1 MGTRKLLY
9 TATVSMLFL
18 ASGTHAAPTSQSG
31 HSGPAPGTANDTM
44 SAIRDS
50 AGHAYGTM
58 SAEVTTSL
66 KGFTSELIVS
76 DMYEVEAAR
85 IALKRTQDPRIA
97 VFARQMLKANTA
109 NSERLRAVLADLSD
123 APPLPRQLDSRRQR
137 MIDELRDAKAG
148 DFDGR
153 YLSQQVDSQ
162 NEALIL
168 LRRYSR
174 SGDVR
179 VAKLFADQTIPAVRM
194 HLSSAQQ
201 LENDHDR
208 RS

>member
-1 MGTRKLLY
+1 MKTRRLHWTTAVSVLLL
-9 TATVSMLFL
+9 TSGSFAATYSE
-18 ASGTHAAPTSQSG
+18 TKHTQ
-31 HSGPAPGTANDTM
+31 PAPGTANDTM

-50 AGHAYGTM
+50 AGHAYGTV

-66 KGFTSELIVS
+66 KGFASEAIIS

-85 IALKRTQDPRIA
+85 IALERTQNQHIA
-97 VFARQMLKANTA
+97 DFAHQMIKAHTRS
-109 NSERLRAVLADLSD
+109 SERLRTVLVDLRD
-123 APPLPRQLDSRRQR
+123 APPLPTRLDGRRQR
-137 MIDELRDAKAG
+137 MIDELRGAKAV

-153 YLSQQVDSQ
+153 YLSQQVDAH

-174 SGDVR
+174 SGDVK
-179 VAKLFADQTIPAVRM
+179 VAKLFADETIPAVRM
-194 HLSSAQQ
+194 HLALAQR
-201 LENDHDR
+201 LLSNHDR